1 VRIKLLLDEHIDPE
15 AASALR
21 RELPGLDARSIF
33 DTDWQ
38 GLADPPLLEILDAEG
53 RTLVTRDVNSVPR
66 HVASRLRAG
75 KTHRGVIYVDS
86 KRLRPTDL
94 RGLIRRLGEVLMRH
108 GNEDW
113 RCRQG
118 WL

>member
-1 VRIKLLLDEHIDPE
+1 VRIKLLLDEHIDPQ

-21 RELPGLDARSIF
+21 RELPGLDVQSIF
-33 DTDWQ
+33 ETDWQ

-53 RTLVTRDVNSVPR
+53 RTLVTRDVNSVPG
-66 HVASRLRAG
+66 HVASRLRLG
-75 KTHRGVIYVDS
+75 KTHAGVIYVHS
-86 KRLRPTDL
+86 KRLRQTDL
-94 RGLIRRLGEVLMRH
+94 RGLIRRLGEALNRH
-108 GNEDW
+108 GNQDW

>member
-1 VRIKLLLDEHIDPE
+1 VRIKLLLDEHIDPQ

-21 RELPGLDARSIF
+21 RELPGLDVQSIF
-33 DTDWQ
+33 ETDWQ

-53 RTLVTRDVNSVPR
+53 RTLATRDVNSVPG
-66 HVASRLRAG
+66 HVASRLRVG
-75 KTHRGVIYVDS
+75 KTHGGVIYVDS
-86 KRLRPTDL
+86 KRLKQTGL
-94 RGLIRRLGEVLMRH
+94 RGVTRRLGEVLKRH